1 MKTIITIAS
10 CERHQVT
17 RAAMTATSASSGKH
31 QVISAAIKA
40 ITSAS
45 GGKHQVIWV
54 DLDQGKHSEKLCS
67 NTLHAWRIGLAFRGV
82 FGADFLTPTANQPI
96 TSSASLSLPG

>member
-1 MKTIITIAS
+1 MKTTIT
-10 CERHQVT
+10 
-17 RAAMTATSASSGKH
+17 
-31 QVISAAIKA
+31 
-40 ITSAS
+40 TSAS

-54 DLDQGKHSEKLCS
+54 DLDKGKHSEKHRS